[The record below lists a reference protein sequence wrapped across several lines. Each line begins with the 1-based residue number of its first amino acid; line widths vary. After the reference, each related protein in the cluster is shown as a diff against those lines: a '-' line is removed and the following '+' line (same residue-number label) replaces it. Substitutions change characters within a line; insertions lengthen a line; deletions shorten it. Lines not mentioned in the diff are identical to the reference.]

1 MQQKRKWLTG
11 AGIVALSAALLAGCG
26 GTASRGTN
34 KGDAGGQSAAPSSAK
49 PAKTVELTWMRY
61 EHPSQAIV
69 ADSTVVQEFLK
80 RKQVKLNVQ
89 SVPQSNYD
97 DKKKT
102 LISTNTIPDVLL
114 VKQEDVQNYAD
125 SGIFLDLTPYLD
137 KMPNFKKVIQD
148 HPEINKNKID
158 GKLYGFPLV
167 TKWGMQGGQMPTIRK
182 DALAKLNV
190 KAPTTYEELY
200 QTLKKMK
207 EAYPDSYPYTARA
220 ANGLTATENLIN
232 PIAFGFGS
240 GYTNP
245 TGAKVYY
252 DPADKKYK
260 FGPFSPEFQEAIVY
274 LRKLYKEKLLDPDYV
289 TATSQIWQEKLS
301 SGKSLFFIDNFGF
314 ASSFNL
320 ALQKKDPNAQ
330 FTVLPTMASNKGVK
344 RSLLYQ
350 LDHLGESYV
359 INAKVKNV
367 DEVVS
372 FFDWL
377 YGPEGTDLTSFG
389 VENVDYTKTGGEY
402 KISDAALNKFKDK
415 PDPFRTMQS
424 ALGTGY
430 LGLSLHVDDHPGLS
444 FPTPQ
449 DTIDWNEAVLKELK
463 DGTAFRQYFDPPFNK
478 EEREKL
484 KQIRTQLDSY
494 LAQTMDK
501 FIITEG
507 ALNDWNSFIQQAKAK
522 GADDLV
528 NIYNAALARVGN

>member
-1 MQQKRKWLTG
+1 MRQKRKWLTG
-11 AGIVALSAALLAGCG
+11 GSAFALSAALLAGCG
-26 GTASRGTN
+26 GTAANGTN
-34 KGDAGGQSAAPSSAK
+34 QGDAGGQPGAQQSAK
-49 PAKTVELTWMRY
+49 PAKALELTWMRY
-61 EHPSQAIV
+61 EHPSQALV
-69 ADSTVVQEFLK
+69 ADSAVVQEIQK
-80 RKQVKLNVQ
+80 RKQVKLNLQ

-114 VKQEDVQNYAD
+114 VKQEDIQNFAD
-125 SGIFLDLTPYLD
+125 SGVFLDLTPYLD
-137 KMPNFKKVIQD
+137 KMPNFKKIMQE
-148 HPEINKNKID
+148 HPEINKNKLD

-167 TKWGMQGGQMPTIRK
+167 SRWGMQGGQMPTIRK
-182 DALAKLNV
+182 DVLAQVNM
-190 KAPTTYEELY
+190 KAPATYEELY
-200 QTLKKMK
+200 QVLKKMK
-207 EAYPDSYPYTARA
+207 EAYPDSYPYTARG

-232 PIAFGFGS
+232 PVAFGFGS

-252 DPADKKYK
+252 DPAEKKYK
-260 FGPFSPEFQEAIVY
+260 FGPSSPEFKEAIVY

-301 SGKSLFFIDNFGF
+301 SGKSMFFIDNFGF

-320 ALQKKDPNAQ
+320 TLHKKDPNAQ
-330 FTVLPTMASNKGVK
+330 FTVLSTMASDKGVK

-359 INAKVKNV
+359 INAKAKNV
-367 DEVVS
+367 DELVS
-372 FFDWL
+372 FIDWL

-389 VENVDYTKTGGEY
+389 VENADYTKVNGEY
-402 KISDAALNKFKDK
+402 KISDTALNKYKDK
-415 PDPFRTMQS
+415 PDPVRTMQS

-430 LGLSLHVDDHPGLS
+430 LGLALNTDDHPGLS

-449 DTIDWNEAVLKELK
+449 DTIAWNEAVLKEWK

-484 KQIRTQLDSY
+484 KQVRTQLDSY
-494 LAQTMDK
+494 IAQTMDK
-501 FIITEG
+501 FIMTEG
-507 ALNDWNSFIQQAKAK
+507 ALNDWNSFVQQAKAK
-522 GADDLV
+522 GADELV
-528 NIYNAALARVGN
+528 NIYNTALARVN